1 MLNSPVW
8 KIIHMFEFFLLN
20 LSWCY
25 NNVYFLRG
33 KYHWSNRFTCKKFKV
48 IVLPKKLFEGAEEA
62 GTKWAHGAWW
72 RSRDEVSMVHDE
84 ESGTKWA
91 WCKVK
96 KDHMREEGCMWWVQ
110 YSIYHSWSTR
120 HWRHRAT
127 GSRGQRCSRCRGHP
141 GTQADRN
148 RPADRLI

>member
-1 MLNSPVW
+1 MLNSAVC

-25 NNVYFLRG
+25 NNAYFLRG
-33 KYHWSNRFTCKKFKV
+33 KYHWSNRFTCKKIKV
-48 IVLPKKLFEGAEEA
+48 IVLPKKLFGGAEEA
-62 GTKWAHGAWW
+62 GTKWAWCMMKKQGRSEHGAWW
-72 RSRDEVSMVHDE
+72 RIRDEVS
-84 ESGTKWA
+84 T
-91 WCKVK
+91 WCIVK
-96 KDHMREEGCMWWVQ
+96 KDHMREEGCMLWVR
-110 YSIYHSWSTR
+110 YIYRSWSTR

-141 GTQADRN
+141 GIQADRN